1 MRKYD
6 LILAGAV
13 LMTAG
18 VLLFLQKSGEDGPA
32 EVVVYQGRE
41 RIASFPLEEERT
53 EEFLSPEG
61 GRNVLVIAEG
71 RARIQEADCPD
82 GLCIRQGWISR
93 DGQTL
98 TCLPNQLQVIIEGGE
113 QQNLDEITG

>member
-41 RIASFPLEEERT
+41 RT

-71 RARIQEADCPD
+71 RACIQEADCPD
-82 GLCIRQGWISR
+82 GLCIRQGWISG

-113 QQNLDEITG
+113 QQNLDGITG

>member
-13 LMTAG
+13 LMTTG

-71 RARIQEADCPD
+71 RARIQ
-82 GLCIRQGWISR
+82 
-93 DGQTL
+93 
-98 TCLPNQLQVIIEGGE
+98 
-113 QQNLDEITG
+113 